1 MDKKIKE
8 REEKRSASLEP
19 AATQTPTYLVRKIR
33 DEMKPALI
41 IYSPPLLQPT
51 VLYTN
56 KLLN

>member
-8 REEKRSASLEP
+8 SEEKPTARLQL

>member
-8 REEKRSASLEP
+8 REEKRSASLEA